1 MHIDSSDKNRNIPE
15 LGEEKHCGNLACPFP
30 FFTDGFGLA
39 GGGFGPYLYCGEC
52 QQVVA
57 KTLLP
62 NDEA

>member
-1 MHIDSSDKNRNIPE
+1 MAKEEKREGIPDI
-15 LGEEKHCGNLACPFP
+15 GEEKSCGAIGCPYPNFEL
-30 FFTDGFGLA
+30 GFGLA

-62 NDEA
+62 NEEA